1 MDYYTILG
9 VDRNADIEK
18 IKSSYRKLAL
28 LYHPDRNDSP
38 DAEEKFKNISN
49 AYQVLSDPIK
59 RKIYDSD
66 EQLRYDLEDPLII
79 FRRLFPGVSPDV
91 LEISSRIIKD
101 IQNTADL
108 ESFQN
113 NKDLK
118 NDILELTGILSSN
131 IPTSVKDLFTLLKNN
146 YVNRP
151 TTPKTEEVFSDKT
164 TSESVSSES
173 VDAKDICA
181 ENLDIVYHLEVE
193 LNEFFNKEKVIE
205 LLVLNPCKCNGDIKE
220 NQECSHCKGEKYFLE
235 QKKFCIP
242 LKYRHIKLK
251 QQGHH
256 YKSYKGNIEII
267 ISAKKHSIYQ
277 IKGEYDLQTTVN
289 ISVYDIYYG
298 NTIYIPYFKHN
309 IGLRIPSSCQ
319 TEQLHKKISG
329 LGLPKFVDGEYGD
342 LYIMFKLVFPDNI
355 DEKLI
360 DKFIISPQ
368 YNISEKNIETYQL

>member
-9 VDRNADIEK
+9 VDRNADLEK

-28 LYHPDRNDSP
+28 LYHPDRNNNS

-49 AYQVLSDPIK
+49 AYQVLSDPVK

-66 EQLRYDLEDPLII
+66 EKLRYDLEDPLII
-79 FRRLFPGVSPDV
+79 FHRLFPGVSTDV

-101 IQNTADL
+101 IQNTEDL

-113 NKDLK
+113 NQDLK

-131 IPTSVKDLFTLLKNN
+131 IPDSVKDLFTILKKN
-146 YVNRP
+146 YVDR
-151 TTPKTEEVFSDKT
+151 TTRKQETNTFTPENVVEKATNI
-164 TSESVSSES
+164 S
-173 VDAKDICA
+173 VDK
-181 ENLDIVYHLEVE
+181 LDIVYHLEVE
-193 LNEFFNKEKVIE
+193 LNEFFENEKVIE
-205 LLVLNPCKCNGDIKE
+205 LLILNPCSCNKNDKKDE
-220 NQECSHCKGEKYFLE
+220 ELECSYCNGEKYYLE

-242 LKYRHIKLK
+242 LKYRNIKLT

-256 YKSYKGNIEII
+256 YKSYKGNIEIT
-267 ISAKKHSIYQ
+267 ISAKKHSVYQ
-277 IKGEYDLQTTVN
+277 LKGEYDLQTTVN

-298 NTIYIPYFKHN
+298 NTIYIPHFNHN
-309 IGLRIPSSCQ
+309 IGLRVPPSYQ
-319 TEQLHKKISG
+319 TEQLHKKIPG

-342 LYIMFKLVFPDNI
+342 LYILFKVVFPDNI